1 MTYDRT
7 WLEAKYLANPDIDYL
22 FFWGHRPAKDGDI
35 AASCFSQ
42 WWPADFTIDGL
53 TYPTAE
59 HWMMTGKAR
68 LFGDDQTARQIIAT
82 PSPKQVKDLGRQVK
96 GFVEADWDRAKR
108 RIVTEGN
115 LAKFAQNGRLRDFLL
130 STGDRIL
137 VEASPVDQIWGIG
150 LAADD
155 EKARNPLEWRGD
167 NLLGFALMD
176 VRDDLRA

>member
-59 HWMMTGKAR
+59 HWMMAGKAR
-68 LFGDDQTARQIIAT
+68 LFGDDQPHAR
-82 PSPKQVKDLGRQVK
+82 S
-96 GFVEADWDRAKR
+96 
-108 RIVTEGN
+108 
-115 LAKFAQNGRLRDFLL
+115 L
-130 STGDRIL
+130 SR
-137 VEASPVDQIWGIG
+137 P
-150 LAADD
+150 
-155 EKARNPLEWRGD
+155 ARSR
-167 NLLGFALMD
+167 
-176 VRDDLRA
+176 